1 MSKTTIGNCAHC
13 KGYFEETDTI
23 FFLKGSPY
31 HAACVRKNR
40 DLLELWRATDWRQKD
55 IL

>member
-13 KGYFEETDTI
+13 GKPFEQGDTI
-23 FFLKGSPY
+23 WMMRSKFY
-31 HAACVRKNR
+31 HPKCIRTNR
-40 DLLELWRATDWRQKD
+40 DTLELWRATDWRQKD